1 MNINEIKQQFKYL
14 IEQSKSKEI
23 HLQIID
29 LLKQVINDESN
40 KVDDIVWA
48 YWNISDRFALLR
60 RHDNTYKNHLSFESY
75 LSKLDNDN
83 YKLMLIC
90 DTTQRL
96 SLTEGG
102 YYNYYKYLFI
112 KLINN
117 IKINDDN
124 YIIYFECLRTALY
137 DKVYSCDDEI
147 RNIALLK
154 LEKLIKLYE
163 CDSQI
168 YRFKL
173 FYYILKIRDNKSKC
187 LDNEEV
193 INKLYELFLSLY
205 PHLKI
210 KEYIPVLFG
219 TYDSWNQKRT
229 MWYQARSINDYII
242 TLIQCEYYDLADK
255 CYNLIGE
262 NEFTNTYFLK
272 HIDIV
277 KNIMK

>member
-124 YIIYFECLRTALY
+124 YIIYFEC
-137 DKVYSCDDEI
+137 
-147 RNIALLK
+147 
-154 LEKLIKLYE
+154 
-163 CDSQI
+163 
-168 YRFKL
+168 
-173 FYYILKIRDNKSKC
+173 
-187 LDNEEV
+187 
-193 INKLYELFLSLY
+193 
-205 PHLKI
+205 
-210 KEYIPVLFG
+210 
-219 TYDSWNQKRT
+219 
-229 MWYQARSINDYII
+229 
-242 TLIQCEYYDLADK
+242 
-255 CYNLIGE
+255 
-262 NEFTNTYFLK
+262 
-272 HIDIV
+272 
-277 KNIMK
+277 